1 MKQALTYDDIQLVP
15 GYSEIKSRQNIKLH
29 TLLSR
34 RYGLLQPLVASP
46 MDTVCGYEMAYKMAM
61 MGGVG
66 VIHRFMTIEEQCKI
80 VSRLQSDIYGD
91 KFGGTIAENWGV
103 MYDDWH
109 KKKKTVP

>member
-46 MDTVCGYEMAYKMAM
+46 MDTVCGYVMFYKMAM
-61 MGGVG
+61 IGVVG
-66 VIHRFMTIEEQCKI
+66 YHLYNANISVLKYINTKPNISVETTWK
-80 VSRLQSDIYGD
+80 
-91 KFGGTIAENWGV
+91 N
-103 MYDDWH
+103 
-109 KKKKTVP
+109 